1 MKQEYRAKLRVND
14 SEVELNPFIEEFLAR
29 TVHGAASSL
38 KHAEEIEDLEL
49 SLEHGDISIFANGS
63 EIPLTALR
71 ACGQEKTDGHG
82 MQLPSQRQTATS
94 NESEAERSKLPRQR
108 CHAGRCHKSHR
119 RKRLPCVD
127 YVGM

>member
-63 EIPLTALR
+63 EIPLTAFPQKIITNTFVGLVSSLK
-71 ACGQEKTDGHG
+71 GIEKVTKFKITV
-82 MQLPSQRQTATS
+82 R
-94 NESEAERSKLPRQR
+94 PR
-108 CHAGRCHKSHR
+108 
-119 RKRLPCVD
+119 
-127 YVGM
+127 